1 MDPTFFS
8 VSEKLSNWQDW
19 TKHSTSQVQE
29 NKLIGKNLHKTY
41 KSSQNFNQILTF
53 KSTLGL
59 CGSSTNET
67 IGKSLLL
74 QFCRR
79 LSGDMTSCHFDFL
92 KLFYIGIALWRISN
106 SSLYNETGVLGYFC
120 WCLVNGVRKACSS
133 LKDLGVTEAKL
144 KSI

>member
-1 MDPTFFS
+1 MTYLFCKIYVLCLSDRFGINQVNEVHIFEKFAWTLHSS
-8 VSEKLSNWQDW
+8 VFLRN
-19 TKHSTSQVQE
+19 SQTGRIEQKTVRLKVQE

-67 IGKSLLL
+67 IGKSLFL

-79 LSGDMTSCHFDFL
+79 LSSDMTSCSCHFDFL
-92 KLFYIGIALWRISN
+92 KLFYIGIA
-106 SSLYNETGVLGYFC
+106 
-120 WCLVNGVRKACSS
+120 
-133 LKDLGVTEAKL
+133 
-144 KSI
+144 